1 MQQAMWVDGL
11 LLDNGNV
18 EKELEDGEVLSC
30 LRTRKPTLRNE
41 ISRGS
46 SFKEFMDSKPP
57 TSREGE
63 DSLVCICWLQK
74 MNLTF
79 WFEDFS
85 KKQKVKYATPS
96 FGDETL
102 NWWQAVYE
110 RIPRL
115 FGDLWTFSQ
124 RKSENVFPVKE
135 MFSELRESS
144 YHWRRVL
151 WRLQSTTPHLLIS
164 YSSIWTI
171 VQHKKR

>member
-1 MQQAMWVDGL
+1 MDGL

-79 WFEDFS
+79 
-85 KKQKVKYATPS
+85 
-96 FGDETL
+96 
-102 NWWQAVYE
+102 
-110 RIPRL
+110 
-115 FGDLWTFSQ
+115 
-124 RKSENVFPVKE
+124 
-135 MFSELRESS
+135 
-144 YHWRRVL
+144 
-151 WRLQSTTPHLLIS
+151 
-164 YSSIWTI
+164 
-171 VQHKKR
+171 